1 MGGREVAKGVC
12 FFFFFSVVGLRSA
25 GAVGCCLSGPVCTG
39 WCGTVPERGS
49 LADNTSQPAMKT
61 PIDPLFPIHSMPDP
75 FNPSP
80 HHPLSIYGNSID
92 TAEFGNQAQER
103 NGHQ

>member
-1 MGGREVAKGVC
+1 MCV
-12 FFFFFSVVGLRSA
+12 FFSFLSLGSGALALWDVV
-25 GAVGCCLSGPVCTG
+25 CLVRCALGGV
-39 WCGTVPERGS
+39 VPERGS

>member
-12 FFFFFSVVGLRSA
+12 FFFLSIVGLRSA

-39 WCGTVPERGS
+39 WCGTGERKFSGQH
-49 LADNTSQPAMKT
+49 QPASYGMKT

-75 FNPSP
+75 FNPSL
-80 HHPLSIYGNSID
+80 HHPLSIYGSID